1 MIYTIKAHKRLS
13 FLSSQIKI
21 AVDQW
26 ADTFGKDI
34 LYHVIK
40 HSKFSYRMTNDMNV
54 RLKDIEKSLLEETG
68 NNDTYNGALD
78 YLSNLGDS
86 MQSIRKARKDREAY
100 HPLKEAK
107 EKSKR
112 WIDKVTGVAFQ
123 RSRIKCKVGGDIGLE
138 VVNPESEYSKYNNVT
153 VGVSWARSVF
163 ERGFSLVNAPDALM
177 LVMSV
182 TPRNVAYVDEDGM
195 NAWKVRVVKFKHGKG
210 FEDEGWLVTHKSTE
224 HDELHPLVDSSSR
237 KTIIPHAYGKNLSKA
252 HSLMKQRT
260 VRHLTKMLDA

>member
-1 MIYTIKAHKRLS
+1 MNYTIKAHKRLS

-21 AVDQW
+21 TVNQW
-26 ADTFGKDI
+26 ADIFGKDI
-34 LYHVIK
+34 LYHITK
-40 HSKFSYRMTNDMNV
+40 HSKYSYRMPNDMNV

-68 NNDTYNGALD
+68 NNDAYNGVLD

-86 MQSIRKARKDREAY
+86 MQSIRKARKDSEAY

-107 EKSKR
+107 EKSRR

-123 RSRIKCKVGGDIGLE
+123 RSRIKCKVGGGIGLE
-138 VVNPESEYSKYNNVT
+138 VVNPESEYGKYNNVT
-153 VGVSWARSVF
+153 VGVSWARSVL
-163 ERGFSLVNAPDALM
+163 ERGFSLINAPDALM
-177 LVMSV
+177 LVISC
-182 TPRNVAYVDEDGM
+182 TPRDVAYVDEDGM

-224 HDELHPLVDSSSR
+224 HDQLHPLVDCSSR
-237 KTIIPHAYGKNLSKA
+237 KTVIPHAYGKNLSKA

>member
-1 MIYTIKAHKRLS
+1 MTYTIKAHKRLS

-21 AVDQW
+21 TVNQW

-40 HSKFSYRMTNDMNV
+40 HSKYSYRMNDDMKV
-54 RLKDIEKSLLEETG
+54 RMKDIEHSLLEETG
-68 NNDTYNGALD
+68 NNDAYNGVLD
-78 YLSNLGDS
+78 YLSHLGDS
-86 MQSIRKARKDREAY
+86 MQSVRRARKNSEAY

-107 EKSKR
+107 EKSRR

-123 RSRIKCKVGGDIGLE
+123 RSRIKCKVGGDTGL
-138 VVNPESEYSKYNNVT
+138 VVENPESEYSKCNHVT

-163 ERGFSLVNAPDALM
+163 ERGFSLINAPDALM
-177 LVMSV
+177 LVMSC
-182 TPRNVAYVDEDGM
+182 TSRNVAYVDEDGM

-237 KTIIPHAYGKNLSKA
+237 KTVIPHAYGKNLSKA